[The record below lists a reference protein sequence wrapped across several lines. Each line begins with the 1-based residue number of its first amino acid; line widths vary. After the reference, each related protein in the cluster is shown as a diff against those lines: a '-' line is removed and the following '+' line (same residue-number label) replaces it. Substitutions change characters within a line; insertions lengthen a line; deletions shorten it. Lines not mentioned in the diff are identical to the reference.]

1 MSPSTFGPLLCHGYW
16 PRIGHVYWYITPL
29 SVKKAESIQAVWTSF
44 DMIVDVLQKI
54 TDGNEADR
62 QTQTQALGLRKRM
75 LSLDFIVAIMFMKNI
90 AYKTKSLVVH
100 LQTVELNILDASG
113 LVEAIPYASWR
124 KFERTTTWWTTNR
137 IIHNGFARRLGID
150 PEDDFNRHHRPRRA
164 PRRVDEQ
171 AGTAAVLS
179 LQQLYRKQLREVLDV
194 LTSSMSEHLVQ
205 CKESL
210 LPLLKCL
217 QPQIDSS
224 CIHSAVSLFPPASQP
239 PDPLALEAELQV
251 LSELLPTDVGKAR
264 LQQGSWT
271 QWGQQINTSAGKL
284 GSPLDAYSSCI
295 TVASNEV
302 LLAYWSL

>member
-1 MSPSTFGPLLCHGYW
+1 MDLKWTLGAHQRLRQVIRNTVPQKQLVAYVAYSSCAFPTTVVQKTASRGPGY
-16 PRIGHVYWYITPL
+16 PY
-29 SVKKAESIQAVWTSF
+29 F
-44 DMIVDVLQKI
+44 
-54 TDGNEADR
+54 
-62 QTQTQALGLRKRM
+62 
-75 LSLDFIVAIMFMKNI
+75 KN
-90 AYKTKSLVVH
+90 
-100 LQTVELNILDASG
+100 
-113 LVEAIPYASWR
+113 
-124 KFERTTTWWTTNR
+124 ERT
-137 IIHNGFARRLGID
+137 
-150 PEDDFNRHHRPRRA
+150 
-164 PRRVDEQ
+164 
-171 AGTAAVLS
+171 
-179 LQQLYRKQLREVLDV
+179 
-194 LTSSMSEHLVQ
+194 SSQ